1 MRIDFHFIKKN
12 LSQRRIMSSSSFAW
26 TTSVTGTRP
35 RRVQRTSRH
44 RRAHRCGTGGIG
56 ARVDARRVRVRV
68 VVSSSNGNEQ
78 NDEQKDGHSVDAVI
92 EETNVVVQNDA
103 GNDASSLVSGTGV
116 RGETGEE
123 TGGIVVINSE
133 DATTSERVD
142 TKEEE
147 EVHDDDD
154 DEFETHEYEEYEEIV
169 DYEFHDYV
177 ADAKRAVMD
186 SLKPPDFSWNAAA
199 RRVAYEAEWTR
210 EILSSKPPVSASAVT
225 AHSPV
230 GTIIALMTFWSARAV
245 RIELEKRDAQLAASA
260 ARREM
265 TEEERA
271 READLRA
278 ERRAR
283 EAEAEMERRRKRDAE
298 EAAEKARLAELERL
312 RAEEEAKAA
321 EEEAKRREEMRA
333 ELRRKNAEEKE
344 RLEAR
349 LKAEAEA
356 KAAELAAERAERE
369 KQRLERERLEAEEN
383 ARRQVECDA
392 RGEKEMTVSA
402 DTEIVM
408 KRDNESAPV
417 DVTVSARVGISESV
431 EETASFRSADE
442 ARVMALPLCSSVA
455 RRAMVA
461 YASDARLQ
469 DMMGNGPLSR
479 LPGMDDVEF
488 EHWTRVMQARMDS
501 ELRTAIVRCGAALEV
516 KLRETKRG
524 GTESSRATTR
534 FARRCLPYEDEEN
547 IVRRIESA
555 VDAVA
560 SEIIED
566 VPGPSGGVSGTDAAS
581 EALELLER
589 YELGQLHGLHP
600 SIVFPAE
607 HPKTGLSGALMA
619 SILTLSHFITRA
631 ERLYDDD
638 ERVVVRARQLAATL
652 VGRSASKQ
660 GSWRAMYLDGFTGD
674 ALTSA
679 AAMADTVLPEEDA
692 IRIFLNGAVEEQ
704 RRRLAGEER
713 AFEEEWPDADEVRKK
728 RLREMRENQPI
739 TERLFALRTAALQLA
754 QSGSKQQARV
764 MLEEAYGL
772 RKKDVAKNNKD
783 PENTAETLP
792 ELIALVDLLS
802 SKSDWIADALEYRVE
817 VLKSVRVA
825 VDAIADEGDAVAAA
839 ALLESAVGEYAPFFD
854 AVDDE
859 EKDARF
865 EAYGAAVD
873 DLWTR
878 AGVDASDAETRA
890 EAVAAVV
897 GSAGAISMITDKY
910 TKQLEAHKRFI

>member
-1 MRIDFHFIKKN
+1 
-12 LSQRRIMSSSSFAW
+12 MSRPAAFAL
-26 TTSVTGTRP
+26 TTSTTTTTTTGIGRRRRRASAGTRE
-35 RRVQRTSRH
+35 RVGR
-44 RRAHRCGTGGIG
+44 GVVV
-56 ARVDARRVRVRV
+56 VDARRVRVG
-68 VVSSSNGNEQ
+68 SSSSGNEQ
-78 NDEQKDGHSVDAVI
+78 RRN
-92 EETNVVVQNDA
+92 
-103 GNDASSLVSGTGV
+103 
-116 RGETGEE
+116 
-123 TGGIVVINSE
+123 
-133 DATTSERVD
+133 
-142 TKEEE
+142 
-147 EVHDDDD
+147 DDDD
-154 DEFETHEYEEYEEIV
+154 VDVDDPAPTEEESAVVVDASTADSGPGAPREASDGVVEETTEDVATAREEGVREEEGEEEGDDDGDEETHEYEEYEEIV
-169 DYEFHDYV
+169 DYELHDYV
-177 ADAKRAVMD
+177 ADAKRAVLD
-186 SLKPPDFSWNAAA
+186 ALRPPDFSWNAAA
-199 RRVAYEAEWTR
+199 ERVSHPRESGWTR

-230 GTIIALMTFWSARAV
+230 GTVIALMAFWSARAV
-245 RIELEKRDAQLAASA
+245 RMELEKRDVKSAALA

-312 RAEEEAKAA
+312 RLEEEAKAA

-417 DVTVSARVGISESV
+417 DVIVSARVGISESV
-431 EETASFRSADE
+431 EEKASFRSADE

-534 FARRCLPYEDEEN
+534 FTRRCLPYEDEEN

-566 VPGPSGGVSGTDAAS
+566 VPGPSGGIGGTDAAS

-631 ERLYDDD
+631 ERLYGDD

-764 MLEEAYGL
+764 MLEEAYAL

-839 ALLESAVGEYAPFFD
+839 ALLESAVGEYAPYFD
-854 AVDDE
+854 DA
-859 EKDARF
+859 EKDAGF
-865 EAYGAAVD
+865 EAYGATVD

-878 AGVDASDAETRA
+878 AGVDASDVETRA